1 MYQYRDSTFQFQHL
15 THSYYS
21 LYNEWMDDE
30 DLPPPDDPLGG
41 NHEHLPTTTNIN
53 SASQDADNPAGS
65 DIDPVA
71 GSNVTQAISAHS
83 NSNDNVGT
91 QYWDYFDDEED
102 WEIFN
107 KFNLQVESNG
117 RIIYNHI
124 VGQNVDSGGTT
135 AVENESATN
144 SNIPT
149 DSDNSNS
156 KDVDIISGSL
166 FDPRVFT
173 RIRKRV
179 NGWNE
184 MGEQIS

>member
-1 MYQYRDSTFQFQHL
+1 MYQYRDSAFQFQHL
-15 THSYYS
+15 PHSYYS

-30 DLPPPDDPLGG
+30 DLPPPDDPLGA
-41 NHEHLPTTTNIN
+41 NQDHPPTTTNIN
-53 SASQDADNPAGS
+53 GASQDADNPAGS
-65 DIDPVA
+65 EFDPTGTNVA
-71 GSNVTQAISAHS
+71 QVISSHS
-83 NSNDNVGT
+83 TTNDNVGT

-124 VGQNVDSGGTT
+124 VGQDVDSGTTT
-135 AVENESATN
+135 AMGNDSTAANDMPLGEDH
-144 SNIPT
+144 SNL
-149 DSDNSNS
+149 

-179 NGWNE
+179 NGWND